1 MLKFTNEQQAAVNQA
16 RAAFNAKQT
25 ALSGEV
31 SIVGNA
37 MAIPLDAWRRVDSA
51 GVAIQRDVLTVFNTL
66 SAASQ
71 TPVGVGDIV
80 SYFGKISDSNEA
92 HVSMDGRS
100 DGLSDQ
106 AVVNFTGTPIPVFDS
121 TTRFGWR
128 QMAVMNKGQMSLD
141 TASLAN
147 GTRKVAEKLEDM
159 ALNGVSSIVVGGSTI
174 YGLRNFPDR
183 NTDTHGLD
191 LNGASGANWLV
202 AVSKALTKLVADN
215 AYAKVTLFL
224 NYGDWL
230 YASLNEFAAGYPKTI
245 LMRLQEIAQ
254 IESIVPASRVTVNE
268 ILGVAGLATGGW
280 GTVLTAMPLVT
291 RPRMRLN
298 SEDDYVFSAMAMA
311 ATQFKSDANLQS
323 QLVQV
328 TKT

>member
-1 MLKFTNEQQAAVNQA
+1 MLKFTNEQQTALNQA
-16 RAAFNAKQT
+16 RAAFNAKQAT
-25 ALSGEV
+25 LASEV

-37 MAIPLDAWRRVDSA
+37 SPIPLDAWRRVDGA
-51 GVAIQRDVLTVFNTL
+51 AVAIQRDVLTVFNSL
-66 SAASQ
+66 AAANQ

-80 SYFGKISDSNEA
+80 SYFGKVSDSNEA

-100 DGLSDQ
+100 DALSDQ
-106 AVVNFTGTPIPVFDS
+106 AVVSFAGTPIPVFDS

-191 LNGASGANWLV
+191 LNGATGANWLV
-202 AVSKALTKLVADN
+202 AMSKALTKLVADN
-215 AYAKVTLFL
+215 AYARVTVYL

-230 YASLNEFAAGYPKTI
+230 FASLNEFAAGYPKTI
-245 LMRLQEIAQ
+245 LQRLQEIAQ
-254 IESIVPASRVTVNE
+254 IEAIVPASRVPVNE
-268 ILGVAGLATGGW
+268 IIGVAGLSTGGW
-280 GTVLTAMPLVT
+280 GTVLSAMPLVT

-311 ATQFKSDANLQS
+311 ATQFKSDANAQS
-323 QLVQV
+323 QIVQV
-328 TKT
+328 TKA